1 MEAVASAEVLVGY
14 PMPMLLKRIY
24 LEVADGRFD
33 DRASALSLRGA
44 VIRSHGAAD
53 WKDLPDEVPD
63 ACVQGPAG
71 VVPLRFWGCSVWTH
85 VDWRTP
91 EGRLWGEDE
100 GYVYPEKFT
109 LAERLVRWM
118 DGHEDFPVP
127 LRERGRRVWIDGADD
142 DGWHFTGIRSLD
154 DDKVWKVIRFQHGH
168 KDFPRGTAATIVG
181 PLPGG
186 GHGETEVVLTHQPQQ
201 DWWWMDLDLP

>member
-1 MEAVASAEVLVGY
+1 
-14 PMPMLLKRIY
+14 MPPLLKRLH

-33 DRASALSLRGA
+33 DRASALPLSDA
-44 VIRSHGAAD
+44 VIRSSGTANRRH
-53 WKDLPDEVPD
+53 LLDEVPEV
-63 ACVQGPAG
+63 CLRGPAG

-118 DGHEDFPVP
+118 DGHEDFPLP
-127 LRERGRRVWIDGADD
+127 LRERGRPVRIDGADD
-142 DGWHFTGIRSLD
+142 GWRRFTGVRSLH
-154 DDKVWKVIRFQHGH
+154 DDKAWQISRFQHGH
-168 KDFPRGTAATIVG
+168 ENFPRGTSATIVG

-186 GHGETEVVLTHQPQQ
+186 GQGETEVILTHQPQR